1 MTKNPHLV
9 YIDDYEDSDDDEV
22 FADKPIHITPRKSC
36 EKYVLCD
43 KWIVHHMFSL
53 RIGSKFDEN
62 WKACGGEQKRILEN
76 LTFKRG
82 IKIKPFK
89 PGPF

>member
-1 MTKNPHLV
+1 
-9 YIDDYEDSDDDEV
+9 
-22 FADKPIHITPRKSC
+22 
-36 EKYVLCD
+36 
-43 KWIVHHMFSL
+43 MFSL
-53 RIGSKFDEN
+53 KIGSTFGEN
-62 WKACGGEQKRILEN
+62 WKTCGGEQKRIFEN

>member
-1 MTKNPHLV
+1 
-9 YIDDYEDSDDDEV
+9 
-22 FADKPIHITPRKSC
+22 
-36 EKYVLCD
+36 
-43 KWIVHHMFSL
+43 MFSL